1 MCLRA
6 FARCAAMSVAK
17 SASLARYPGRA
28 THNTTRPSG
37 LPSTCGAP
45 WAGGLERD
53 PRIPSSSRNC
63 DKYTDVIQGGF
74 GCGAASGPYRA
85 RRCRLRSP
93 HRRRLLVP
101 GRRGTRDTSRAAV
114 GTNVVPGA
122 DRRQLRCVDVRLAPL
137 RPTRPDRYMSPRP
150 PSFGRPRATVRVP
163 EEIIDR
169 LGRTCTT
176 ARPWSPPVARRLV
189 SPPAGR
195 GLVRVRPGYSSL
207 LAEPIPRGCGR
218 RLHSYRRRKPACV
231 PHHRAWPPIPS
242 GGATGQA
249 QLTDRG
255 AVAVWSRAMPL
266 LGATP

>member
-1 MCLRA
+1 MRSRLGP
-6 FARCAAMSVAK
+6 VP
-17 SASLARYPGRA
+17 SASMQVAIASSPPA
-28 THNTTRPSG
+28 TCSG
-37 LPSTCGAP
+37 PP
-45 WAGGLERD
+45 RD
-53 PRIPSSSRNC
+53 PG
-63 DKYTDVIQGGF
+63 YLQGG
-74 GCGAASGPYRA
+74 GRHERRA
-85 RRCRLRSP
+85 RGGSTPTPVC
-93 HRRRLLVP
+93 RRL
-101 GRRGTRDTSRAAV
+101 
-114 GTNVVPGA
+114 
-122 DRRQLRCVDVRLAPL
+122 RLAPL
-137 RPTRPDRYMSPRP
+137 RPTRQGRYMSPRP